1 MRKAGLVILLFL
13 TMLGVSG
20 CVSKS
25 YTTRREIKTYL
36 ENKYHSKFYY
46 VSDDSPEDDL
56 YSTLFTYKDEDGNK
70 FYVTYYSSS
79 FIYDGYG
86 DILFR
91 EDVQELLQEA
101 MGPDYVVHVRE
112 AKDRSGEPESY
123 DSTLDY
129 MQRCTRIDVRI
140 YTKNEPDYTRIAQT
154 LIDVEGDI
162 YFWVEVYHTNEK
174 GFAEAA
180 ASVYV
185 NRSNQLS
192 SEIFGIDG
200 NQMIDYTN
208 SGLFE

>member
-1 MRKAGLVILLFL
+1 M
-13 TMLGVSG
+13 
-20 CVSKS
+20 
-25 YTTRREIKTYL
+25 
-36 ENKYHSKFYY
+36 
-46 VSDDSPEDDL
+46 
-56 YSTLFTYKDEDGNK
+56 
-70 FYVTYYSSS
+70 TYYSSS

-129 MQRCTRIDVRI
+129 MQRCTWIDVRI
-140 YTKNEPDYTRIAQT
+140 YTEDEPDYTQIAQT

-162 YFWVEVYHTNEK
+162 CFDVLVHFTDDELGLSRCVGFEV
-174 GFAEAA
+174 
-180 ASVYV
+180 
-185 NRSNQLS
+185 
-192 SEIFGIDG
+192 DG
-200 NQMIDYTN
+200 NQIIEYSD